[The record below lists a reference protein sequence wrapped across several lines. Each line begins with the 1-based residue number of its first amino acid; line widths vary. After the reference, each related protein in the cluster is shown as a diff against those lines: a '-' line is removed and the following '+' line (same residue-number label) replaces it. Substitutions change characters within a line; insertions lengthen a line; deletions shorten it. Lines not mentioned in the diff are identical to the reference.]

1 MYSMKQFKMSI
12 AQNVVFWNTN
22 LNTVS
27 VMYLINNKLSQNF
40 EYLLSSWNI
49 ILNKKDVYVTIY
61 SQLFNS

>member
-12 AQNVVFWNTN
+12 AQKRSIWNTN

-40 EYLLSSWNI
+40 
-49 ILNKKDVYVTIY
+49 
-61 SQLFNS
+61 

>member
-40 EYLLSSWNI
+40 
-49 ILNKKDVYVTIY
+49 
-61 SQLFNS
+61 